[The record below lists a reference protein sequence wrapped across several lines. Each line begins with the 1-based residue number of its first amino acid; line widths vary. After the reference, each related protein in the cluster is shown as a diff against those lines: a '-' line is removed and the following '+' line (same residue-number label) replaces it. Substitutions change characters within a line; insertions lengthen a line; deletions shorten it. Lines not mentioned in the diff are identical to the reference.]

1 VGLSRD
7 TLSFHALR
15 VAISVGI
22 SQDENIGV
30 DKWEH
35 FVMGLPKVR
44 EKNVKKRK
52 SRQKICK
59 VIFEGAFDDSILS
72 LLCFWS

>member
-1 VGLSRD
+1 VGLSKD
-7 TLSFHALR
+7 ALSFHALR
-15 VAISVGI
+15 VVISVGT

-35 FVMGLPKVR
+35 FVMGSPKAR
-44 EKNVKKRK
+44 EKNAKKRK

-59 VIFEGAFDDSILS
+59 VIFEGVFDDGILS
-72 LLCFWS
+72 LRCFWS